1 MALSREIYQAL
12 EAIVGKRNISENTGV
27 CETYRSIPAQGS
39 AHYGPSEHWTPLP
52 QAVVLPGSTEEV
64 QQVVRICNKYGIEF
78 KASTTFWS
86 TMGYIGGDYAIQL
99 DMRRMKSVEIDVKNM
114 IAIVEP
120 FAIGATVQAEAM
132 KVGLNLNIPGVGCS
146 SSTLANFSSWIAFG
160 PNSIS
165 MGQGSE
171 NILGMEWVLGG
182 GEVLRT
188 GSLGSGDGWFCG
200 EGPGPSQR
208 GLLRG
213 IFGAAGSSG
222 VCCKMA
228 VRLHPW
234 PGPKDFPTT
243 GTTPAYKADFGN
255 NFKCYTLCYPN
266 WEAWAR
272 SIQYFYE
279 CDVAYS
285 GHRQFNMFGRDLK
298 AYMLKIIS
306 NPDGQLAD
314 LETLMKDPY
323 LQKENESMK
332 FEYQIIIAGF
342 SKRDMEYKEKAVEYI
357 LEQTG
362 GWKNEMMLEK
372 DMHDYALLY
381 LTRLGHKNLNFV
393 MCGAYEGVLGL
404 SSNVWKAIQVA
415 EEAVATKRKWELEH
429 DHIAA
434 TGGDSAMGS
443 LSGIGGGG
451 ATGWEFFTNFD
462 AYDKESVRGT
472 HDFVE
477 TTQALHN
484 KYAFGPDFCRW
495 NSDVR
500 HMNGY
505 NYTQEEHDEMFSKAA
520 QPWVF
525 GYQYKIREIVNP
537 KRLSGSY
544 LRTVNPSKIEE
555 KK

>member
-12 EAIVGKRNISENTGV
+12 EAIVGKRNISENMGV
-27 CETYRSIPAQGS
+27 RETYRNIPAQGS

-52 QAVVLPGSTEEV
+52 QAVILPKTAEEIKNIF
-64 QQVVRICNKYGIEF
+64 RICNKYGIEF

-86 TMGYIGGDYAIQL
+86 AMGYIGGDNAIQMDL
-99 DMRRMKSVEIDVKNM
+99 RRMKSVEIDVKNM
-114 IAIVEP
+114 TAIVEP

-146 SSTLANFSSWIAFG
+146 ASTLANFSSWIAFG

-171 NILGMEWVLGG
+171 NILGMEWVLPD
-182 GEVLRT
+182 GEVMRT

-208 GLLRG
+208 GLVRG
-213 IFGAAGSSG
+213 IFGNAGSTG
-222 VCCKMA
+222 VCTKMA

-234 PGPKDFPTT
+234 PGPAKLPTY
-243 GTTPAYKADFGN
+243 GDAPAYKTDLGD
-255 NFKCYTLCYPN
+255 NFKCYTLCYPS

-279 CDVAYS
+279 CDVVYS

-298 AYMLKIIS
+298 AFMLKIIS

-314 LETLMKDPY
+314 LETLTKDPE
-323 LQKENESMK
+323 LQKQNASMK
-332 FEYQIIIAGF
+332 YDYQIIIAGYT
-342 SKRDMEYKEKAVEYI
+342 KRDMEYKEKAIEYI

-362 GWKNEMMLEK
+362 GWKSEMMLEK

-381 LTRLGHKNLNFV
+381 LTRMGHKNLNFV
-393 MCGAYEGVLGL
+393 MCGSYEGTFGL
-404 SSNVWKAIQVA
+404 SGNVWKAIQVA
-415 EEAVATKRKWELEH
+415 DEAAAQKKAWEQNH
-429 DHIAA
+429 TDIAA
-434 TGGDSAMGS
+434 TGGESAMGS

-451 ATGWEFFTNFD
+451 ATGWEFFVNFD
-462 AYDKESVRGT
+462 AYDKESIRGT
-472 HDFVE
+472 CKFIDGNQE
-477 TTQALHN
+477 LHN

-505 NYTQEEHDEMFSKAA
+505 NYTQEEHDSMFVNAP
-520 QPWVF
+520 QPWVYA
-525 GYQYKIREIVNP
+525 YQYKIREAVNP
-537 KRLSGSY
+537 NNLCGTY
-544 LRTVNPSKIEE
+544 LRTLNPDKIPA
-555 KK
+555 K

>member
-12 EAIVGKRNISENTGV
+12 EAVVGKRNISENIGV
-27 CETYRSIPAQGS
+27 CETYRSIPAQSS

-52 QAVVLPGSTEEV
+52 QAVVLPGNTEET

-86 TMGYIGGDYAIQL
+86 TMGYIGSDYAVQI
-99 DMRRMKSVEIDVKNM
+99 DTRRMKSVEIDAKNFC
-114 IAIVEP
+114 AVVEP

-132 KVGLNLNIPGVGCS
+132 KYGLNINIPGVGCS

-171 NILGMEWVLGG
+171 NILGLEWVLAS
-182 GEVLRT
+182 GEVMRT

-213 IFGAAGSSG
+213 IFGAAGSLG
-222 VCCKMA
+222 VCTKMA

-234 PGPKDFPTT
+234 PGPKDFPTY
-243 GTTPAYKADFGN
+243 GDAPAYKADFGD
-255 NFKCYTLCYPN
+255 NFKAYTLCFPN
-266 WEAWAR
+266 WESWAR

-279 CDVAYS
+279 CDVVYS

-298 AYMLKIIS
+298 GFMLKIIT

-314 LETLMKDPY
+314 LNDLLKDPY
-323 LQKENESMK
+323 LVEQNAKMRHD
-332 FEYQIIIAGF
+332 YQIVIAGF
-342 SKRDMEYKEKAVEYI
+342 TKRDMEYKEAAVDYI

-362 GWKNEMMLEK
+362 GWKSEMMLEK
-372 DMHDYALLY
+372 DMHDYSLAY
-381 LTRLGHKNLNFV
+381 LSRLGHKNLNFV

-415 EEAVATKRKWELEH
+415 EEAAATKKYWEDNY

-434 TGGDSAMGS
+434 TGGESAMGS

-462 AYDKESVRGT
+462 AYDKESIRGT
-472 HDFVE
+472 CKFVD

-484 KYAFGPDFCRW
+484 KYGFGPDFCRW

-505 NYTQEEHDEMFSKAA
+505 YYTQEEHDEMFSKTP

-537 KRLSGSY
+537 NNLCGTY
-544 LRTVNPSKIEE
+544 FRTANPAKFA
-555 KK
+555 K